1 MGNQTSNLKL
11 DHEKVLKKTIN
22 DIAAKYILTQNF
34 QDLIGL
40 REPENCNDLVILT
53 SDVIN
58 HSLNWRS
65 IIFLDQYLKKGKPI
79 NKLTKE
85 SLLYL
90 DKNDLN
96 NLDVEN
102 GTEKKRM
109 CIGISKFYIKINM
122 LFAAIATTIRPI
134 VTILDEVEAKEKR
147 KEEKEQQEE
156 INESE
161 DNTGKEESEDEE
173 DEDYKIELEDK
184 DLLLGTEPISISLSS
199 HSLCGKR
206 ILALINQNNYD
217 PSKKSY
223 TINPNLCSF
232 FREEEGK
239 NLYQEPGIPQLE
251 ALYKDNFDYQT
262 GQFISSLSNE
272 AKKEYQEAINLLYK
286 AFTGKPNTTSSFS
299 AVPLATRFSDIS
311 LQSYDVGNKCDEEG
325 AFTQIF
331 KGSSPIFREYIAR
344 IQNMINNNKKNN
356 LKLVEILKQV
366 FKIDK
371 TEYPIIVTI
380 DPNLTEAKLDLLI
393 KQARTIILNLYIT
406 CEKDFLSVL
415 EIYNELI
422 TSKTIKSVG
431 FNKSQSK
438 GSSSVLSEKEAI
450 EGLNPSYLENA
461 ASSLVKKFSENNN
474 EVDNDEENTAEL
486 STKIPEEAPEEAS
499 EEQPEGQS
507 EGQSEE
513 QSEEQSEG
521 QSEEQSEEQ
530 SGEKPEKASEEASEQ
545 ESEEPSIEETG
556 ETNKE
561 TSEETSEKL
570 IEKPEEGE
578 EGKEEEKEDKIKS
591 NDNKGEFGN
600 FISDIKNDNLSKS
613 HKMGGKKKVSRKNL
627 LFKDLRKLSRSK
639 KNR

>member
-513 QSEEQSEG
+513 QSEEQS
-521 QSEEQSEEQ
+521 
-530 SGEKPEKASEEASEQ
+530 GEKPEKASEEASEQ